1 MQFTLGTAAKRLGI
15 SKPTLSKHIRNGRLS
30 ARKLESGAF
39 AIDGAEL
46 ARFEASYQ
54 RPEPVEAAT
63 VLPVE
68 AAGQGANGVEVALAV
83 AQERARQLEGRLAEA
98 RVALERAEEVAAAAR
113 VEAAQALAKE
123 REAWQRVAGLLEG
136 PRPEP
141 RGWWARL
148 VGR

>member
-1 MQFTLGTAAKRLGI
+1 MEFTLGTAAKRLGI

-30 ARKLESGAF
+30 AKKLESGTF

-46 ARFEASYQ
+46 ARFEAAYKK
-54 RPEPVEAAT
+54 PEPVEAAT

-83 AQERARQLEGRLAEA
+83 AQERARQLEERLAEA
-98 RVALERAEEVAAAAR
+98 REALAKAEGRA
-113 VEAAQALAKE
+113 EAAQARAD
-123 REAWQRVAGLLEG
+123 AAQARVVALLEG
-136 PRPEP
+136 PRP